1 MRNDNDGGTVMTN
14 IQQQQRERI
23 NAHSGAASKP
33 GFVPPSP
40 YEELE
45 AARAAHES
53 AVEQYKGRQ
62 ARRQQV
68 AAEEARL
75 KETLDAIHQAKRETE
90 AEATAAVKRSAI
102 KALRVVAEH
111 GESWLAQIEAERAAA
126 LAECDELRAAL
137 ADAEA
142 RARKDDKMEAWL
154 RQALSEASPRAFTD
168 VAERVAS

>member
-1 MRNDNDGGTVMTN
+1 MTN

-23 NAHSGAASKP
+23 NAGSAAVTRA

-45 AARAAHES
+45 AVRAAHES
-53 AVEQYKGRQ
+53 AVEQYSGRQ
-62 ARRQQV
+62 ARRQET

-75 KETLDAIHQAKRETE
+75 KETLDAIHKAKRETE

-102 KALRVVAEH
+102 QALQVVAEH
-111 GESWLAQIEAERAAA
+111 GEAWLAQIEAERAAA

-137 ADAEA
+137 AEAEA
-142 RARKDDKMEAWL
+142 RARKDDKVEAWL
-154 RQALSEASPRAFTD
+154 RQALSESSPQPFD
-168 VAERVAS
+168 VVAERVAS